1 MPNKRLVM
9 RQIKEILRLK
19 FAANLSHRKISSSLN
34 IAVGTVSVYT
44 KRASDLGISWPLSSE
59 MSDSDL

>member
-19 FAANLSHRKISSSLN
+19 FAANLSHRKILV
-34 IAVGTVSVYT
+34 A
-44 KRASDLGISWPLSSE
+44 
-59 MSDSDL
+59 